1 MISRLKRTAKKI
13 MPVFIIDWYHFCLA
27 LSGAVY
33 YGFPASKLK
42 VIGVTGTNGK
52 SSTVELASKIMEEA
66 GFPIA
71 SLSSIQFRIKDKIE
85 PNALKMTM
93 PGRWTIQ
100 SFFDRAAAAGCNLA
114 FLEVTSEGIKQHRH
128 RFIEFDTAV
137 FTNIT
142 PEHIEAHGNFENY
155 KLAKGKL
162 FAAVKFRHIVNLDDP
177 NAGYFLSFPSKETY
191 GYGLKGEKR
200 KNTDVK
206 KDLKIVEAEN
216 IKVGFNNIGFR
227 VKGVDFSIGLGGGF
241 NVYNAL
247 AAICVGLSQGVSLQT
262 CQAALAKVTGL
273 AGRMEE
279 AANNPFRVVVD
290 YAFTPNALEK
300 VYATLKGQVSPKGGK
315 LICLL
320 GACGGGRDKWKRPV
334 LGNIANKY
342 CDEIIIANEDPYDE
356 DPQEII
362 DQVAK
367 GAGGRAQ
374 KILDRREA
382 IRRALGLAK
391 PGDIVVMTGKGCE
404 PWICLK
410 NGEKT
415 AWNERMVAIEELEK
429 LGITP
434 GKKS

>member
-1 MISRLKRTAKKI
+1 MAIRLKNLAKKA
-13 MPVFIIDWYHFCLA
+13 MPAFVLRWYHYGLA
-27 LSGAVY
+27 LTGAVY
-33 YGFPASKLK
+33 FGFPARGLK

-52 SSTVELASKIMEEA
+52 SSTVELASKIIEES
-66 GFPIA
+66 GIPSA

-85 PNALKMTM
+85 PNILKMTM

-100 SFFDRAAAAGCNLA
+100 SFFKRAAGAGCKVA

-128 RFIEFDTAV
+128 RFIGFDTAV
-137 FTNIT
+137 FTNLT

-155 KLAKGKL
+155 KLAKGQL
-162 FAAVKFRHIVNLDDP
+162 FAAVKNRHIINLDDP
-177 NAGYFLSFPSKETY
+177 NAAYFLSFPSKETY
-191 GYGLKGEKR
+191 GYGIKGEKR
-200 KNTDVK
+200 KIADAK
-206 KDLKIVEAEN
+206 KELKVVEAEN
-216 IKVGFNNIGFR
+216 IKIGVNNIDFQ
-227 VKGVDFSIGLGGGF
+227 VKGVDFSIRLGGAF

-247 AAICVGLSQGVSLQT
+247 AAICIGLSQGVSLEG
-262 CQAALAKVTGL
+262 CRAALAMFKGL

-279 AANNPFRVVVD
+279 VQSVPFRVVVD

-300 VYATLKGQVSPKGGK
+300 VYATLKSQVGSKGGK
-315 LICLL
+315 LVCLL

-334 LGNIANKY
+334 LGSIARKY

-367 GAGGRAQ
+367 GAGPGSR
-374 KILDRREA
+374 KIIDRRVA
-382 IRRALGLAK
+382 IRKALSLARS
-391 PGDIVVMTGKGCE
+391 GDVVVMTGKGCE

-410 NGEKT
+410 DGQKMPWSEKKI
-415 AWNERMVAIEELEK
+415 AVEELEK
-429 LGITP
+429 LGITI

>member
-1 MISRLKRTAKKI
+1 
-13 MPVFIIDWYHFCLA
+13 
-27 LSGAVY
+27 
-33 YGFPASKLK
+33 
-42 VIGVTGTNGK
+42 
-52 SSTVELASKIMEEA
+52 
-66 GFPIA
+66 
-71 SLSSIQFRIKDKIE
+71 
-85 PNALKMTM
+85 
-93 PGRWTIQ
+93 
-100 SFFDRAAAAGCNLA
+100 
-114 FLEVTSEGIKQHRH
+114 
-128 RFIEFDTAV
+128 
-137 FTNIT
+137 
-142 PEHIEAHGNFENY
+142 
-155 KLAKGKL
+155 
-162 FAAVKFRHIVNLDDP
+162 
-177 NAGYFLSFPSKETY
+177 
-191 GYGLKGEKR
+191 
-200 KNTDVK
+200 
-206 KDLKIVEAEN
+206 
-216 IKVGFNNIGFR
+216 
-227 VKGVDFSIGLGGGF
+227 
-241 NVYNAL
+241 
-247 AAICVGLSQGVSLQT
+247 
-262 CQAALAKVTGL
+262 
-273 AGRMEE
+273 
-279 AANNPFRVVVD
+279 
-290 YAFTPNALEK
+290 LEK

>member
-1 MISRLKRTAKKI
+1 
-13 MPVFIIDWYHFCLA
+13 
-27 LSGAVY
+27 
-33 YGFPASKLK
+33 
-42 VIGVTGTNGK
+42 
-52 SSTVELASKIMEEA
+52 
-66 GFPIA
+66 
-71 SLSSIQFRIKDKIE
+71 
-85 PNALKMTM
+85 
-93 PGRWTIQ
+93 
-100 SFFDRAAAAGCNLA
+100 
-114 FLEVTSEGIKQHRH
+114 LEVTSEGIKQHRH